1 VAAAALRI
9 AVTTA
14 PFFGSTVH
22 VDCVAALN
30 DTAALLE
37 SLGHHVER
45 AEPVVDG
52 ARLAKAFLTVVA
64 AECRADLEW
73 MGERLRR
80 VPRADDFEAAT
91 WALGLVGA
99 SYKASEY
106 ASSVRLLQAAGRT

>member
-1 VAAAALRI
+1 
-9 AVTTA
+9 
-14 PFFGSTVH
+14 
-22 VDCVAALN
+22 VAALN